1 MTKKDYNIIAE
12 AIAESVDAYAW
23 LFERDPAGDI
33 ARMALRDVAL
43 SIADTLE
50 ADNPRFDRNRF
61 LVACG
66 VR

>member
-1 MTKKDYNIIAE
+1 MTKKHYTLIAD
-12 AIAESVDAYAW
+12 AIAESVDAYAE
-23 LFERDPAGDI
+23 LDTAGDMV
-33 ARMALRDVAL
+33 RMALRDVAL